1 MAPAL
6 PSDVQEPVLDIIE
19 EWPTDAGPPARREPS
34 APLSMP
40 RSERPDRAHVT
51 IAEATLVIR
60 EHIVEE
66 ESQRLDKW
74 VDFVQR
80 SGVPVDGKMLYG
92 TPFLEI
98 IREVLRNEHDLVR
111 TTAEGRGGLQDRL
124 FGSTTMHLMRKSPCP
139 VWVVGPTQP
148 ERCTRILAAV
158 DPVPLDEEQY
168 A

>member
-1 MAPAL
+1 M
-6 PSDVQEPVLDIIE
+6 PV
-19 EWPTDAGPPARREPS
+19 TDAA
-34 APLSMP
+34 
-40 RSERPDRAHVT
+40 V
-51 IAEATLVIR
+51 VIR
-60 EHIVEE
+60 EYIVEG
-66 ESQRLDKW
+66 ESQRLEQW
-74 VDFVQR
+74 VDFVR
-80 SGVPVDGKMLYG
+80 RRGAPVGGKMLYR